1 MVPKN
6 NGKRNRT
13 RGHSY
18 ERKIAQEFRE
28 MGWEKACTTRYASR
42 MRDDQ
47 KVDIFDV
54 DPFNVQ
60 CKATNKRIDYKQV
73 LSEMPK
79 DTNYNVILNKLTG
92 KGEFVI
98 MSKEDFYE
106 IVNSLKKEK
115 II

>member
-60 CKATNKRIDYKQV
+60 CKATNKCINYKQV
-73 LSEMPK
+73 LSEMPN
-79 DTNYNVILNKLTG
+79 DNNYNVVFNKLTG
-92 KGEFVI
+92 KGDFVI
-98 MSKEDFYE
+98 MVKEDFYE
-106 IVNSLKKEK
+106 LISTLKIEG
-115 II
+115 IL